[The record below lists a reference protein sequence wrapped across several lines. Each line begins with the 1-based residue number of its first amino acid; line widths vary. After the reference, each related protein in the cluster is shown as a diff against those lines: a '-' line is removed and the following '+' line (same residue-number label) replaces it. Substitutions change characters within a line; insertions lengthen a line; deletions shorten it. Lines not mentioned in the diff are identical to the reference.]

1 MDVSDT
7 VVAVETIG
15 SDWEARFP
23 QTDLSPEFC
32 NVVEPCLRSESD
44 GTALS

>member
-1 MDVSDT
+1 MDVSET
-7 VVAVETIG
+7 VVAVENIEL
-15 SDWEARFP
+15 DWEARFP
-23 QTDLSPEFC
+23 QKDLSPELC